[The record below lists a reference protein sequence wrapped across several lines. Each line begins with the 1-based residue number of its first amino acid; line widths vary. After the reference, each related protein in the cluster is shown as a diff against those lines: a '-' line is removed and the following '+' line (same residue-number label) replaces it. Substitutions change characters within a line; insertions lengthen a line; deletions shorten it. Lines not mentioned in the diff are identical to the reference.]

1 MRGLFFCKLTFLTM
15 TKHITKITDL
25 KAAEIIHLLD
35 DAYKM
40 QEQFE
45 LTNYVPQHFK
55 GKTLAMIFEKP
66 SLRTRVA
73 FEVAANTMGGSAI
86 YLSSS
91 DVLSSGINI
100 KGRESIPD
108 IARNLEGFTDA
119 VLARVYKH
127 ETVEALSK
135 WSKIPVINGLCD
147 LHHPTQ
153 TLADL
158 YTIKGLFGGLSS
170 DIKIAYVGDGCNTVN
185 SLLMA
190 CDLLGMK
197 ISVAT
202 PKGYGI
208 SPEIMKQVKNG
219 NVELMND
226 PKKAVSNADVIYT
239 DTWISMGME
248 NEYEER
254 LNDFNGFQVNQ
265 ELLSY
270 AKPSVYVMHCLPA
283 HRGEE
288 ITDEVIDG
296 EHSIVFKQA
305 SARLPIARALLNFL
319 FN

>member
-1 MRGLFFCKLTFLTM
+1 M

-25 KAAEIIHLLD
+25 SKGELLYLLD

-45 LTNYVPQHFK
+45 LTKYVPPYFK

-73 FEVAANTMGGSAI
+73 FEVAAHTMGGSAI

-91 DVLSSGINI
+91 DILSSGLDM

-108 IARNLEGFTDA
+108 IARNLEGFTD
-119 VLARVYKH
+119 VILARVYNN
-127 ETVEALSK
+127 ETIQALAK
-135 WSKIPVINGLCD
+135 YSKIPVINGLCD

-158 YTIKGLFGGLSS
+158 YTINGLFGGLNSKL
-170 DIKIAYVGDGCNTVN
+170 KIAYVGDGCNTAN
-185 SLLMA
+185 SLLLA
-190 CDLLGMK
+190 CDLLGMQFS
-197 ISVAT
+197 IAA
-202 PKGYGI
+202 PEGYGI
-208 SPEIMKQVKNG
+208 SQDILDQVKNG
-219 NVELMND
+219 NVQVTND
-226 PKKAVSNADVIYT
+226 PKKSVESADIIYT

-248 NEYEER
+248 NEYEKR
-254 LNDFNGFQVNQ
+254 LKDFEGFQVNGK
-265 ELLSY
+265 LLSY
-270 AKPSVYVMHCLPA
+270 AKPDAYVMHCLPA

-296 EHSIVFKQA
+296 KHSVVFKQA
-305 SARLPIARALLNFL
+305 AARLPIAKALLKFL
-319 FN
+319 MA

>member
-1 MRGLFFCKLTFLTM
+1 M
-15 TKHITKITDL
+15 TKHIAKITDL
-25 KAAEIIHLLD
+25 SKDEILYLIE

-45 LTNYVPQHFK
+45 LSGYVPQYFK

-91 DVLSSGINI
+91 NILSSGSNV

-108 IARNLEGFTDA
+108 IARNLEGFAD
-119 VLARVYKH
+119 VILARVYEH
-127 ETVEALSK
+127 SAIQSLAK

-158 YTIKGLFGGLSS
+158 YTINGLFGGLNP
-170 DIKIAYVGDGCNTVN
+170 KLKVAYIGDGCNTAN
-185 SLLMA
+185 SLLLA
-190 CDLLGMK
+190 CDLLG
-197 ISVAT
+197 IDFGIAT
-202 PKGYGI
+202 PEGYGI
-208 SPEIMKQVKNG
+208 SKDILNQTKFENFQIT
-219 NVELMND
+219 ND
-226 PKKAVSNADVIYT
+226 PKKAVEGADVIYT

-248 NEYEER
+248 DEYEKR
-254 LNDFNGFQVNQ
+254 LHDFDGFQVNSD
-265 ELLSY
+265 LLSC
-270 AKPSVYVMHCLPA
+270 AKPDVYVMHCLPA

-288 ITDEVIDG
+288 ITDEIIDG
-296 EHSIVFKQA
+296 KHSVVFQQA
-305 SARLPIARALLNFL
+305 AARLPIAKALLKFL